1 MNDEFWLVTTEHLED
16 RLWFRDGEDFKAGM
30 NFVPIIAFEEKVD
43 VVAFILMSNHV
54 HFILHCSTDKAKVFV
69 DSFKKAYSQYFRCR
83 YGIPGL
89 LRRNDVDI
97 RPLTVGDES
106 LERAIA
112 YVHMNC
118 VAANIC
124 LNPFEYRWGTGGCF
138 FRSSEE
144 LEGSPASNL
153 SKRLLIRLT
162 HVKKSIPNHLVF
174 DKTGYILPVSYVN
187 IHLAEKIF
195 RSPKRMAYF
204 LNTSSKSRGKKDSSI
219 RNIPSFKDQTILYA
233 IPDLC
238 QSMFNKNSV
247 RSLSEEDLCELSRQ
261 IRYRFSADP
270 HQISRVLGLTYDHV
284 TSLLD

>member
-54 HFILHCSTDKAKVFV
+54 HFILHCPSNKAKVFV

-97 RPLTVGDES
+97 RPLAVGDES

-144 LEGSPASNL
+144 LEGDCP
-153 SKRLLIRLT
+153 SKMSRRKLIALT
-162 HVKKSIPNHLVF
+162 HSYKEIPAHLLF
-174 DKTGYILPVSYVN
+174 DKTGCIIPSSYIEVSFV
-187 IHLAEKIF
+187 EKLF
-195 RSPKRMAYF
+195 KTPKRMMYF
-204 LNTSSKSRGKKDSSI
+204 LNSSSKSRISKNADKM
-219 RNIPSFKDQTILYA
+219 PSFKDQTIMYA
-233 IPDLC
+233 VPDLC
-238 QSMFNKNSV
+238 QSLFHKNSV
-247 RSLSEEDLCELSRQ
+247 KTLTSEELCTLSRQ
-261 IRYRFSADP
+261 IRYRFSSDP
-270 HQISRVLGLTYDHV
+270 HQISRILGLTYD
-284 TSLLD
+284 TISKLLD